1 MIVLYSKRGVW
12 LKFSIIVP
20 VYNVEKF
27 LAKCL
32 DSVINQDFD
41 DYEIIAVND
50 GSSDSSADILDEYA
64 KKNDKIKVINQANKG
79 LGGARN
85 TAIENACGDYLV
97 FVDSDDFICFDMLS
111 QIASIL
117 NENLLD
123 ILVFDCIQVDVNGN
137 FLTIFSHNF
146 DNISYVTL
154 TQKEF
159 MTFEPS
165 TWSKIYKRSLFIN
178 NNIRFP
184 ERLWY
189 EDLAT
194 VYRLVPF
201 ANKIGYL
208 KKPLYYYV
216 QQPGSIT
223 HSANTTRMM
232 EIITAFDTLESYFKQ
247 TGCYEEY
254 YAELEWLCVKHVLY
268 YSAHRFLTKGYYYK
282 QMNALYNYVCSHY
295 PKFKNNKYVKEYM
308 PSIYCMNL
316 IVNKHFF
323 RFYVKECLR
332 VKFAKVFRK
341 VFPKK

>member
-1 MIVLYSKRGVW
+1 M
-12 LKFSIIVP
+12 KFSIIVP

-50 GSSDSSADILDEYA
+50 GSSDSSAEILDEYA

-85 TAIENACGDYLV
+85 TAIENACGDILV
-97 FVDSDDFICFDMLS
+97 FVDSDDFIPSKMLS
-111 QIASIL
+111 TLSVYFDKY
-117 NENLLD
+117 ELD
-123 ILVFDCIQVDVNGN
+123 ILSFDLTAVYSMDFPAVESMVSADEFILLNKKD
-137 FLTIFSHNF
+137 FL
-146 DNISYVTL
+146 IS
-154 TQKEF
+154 
-159 MTFEPS
+159 EP
-165 TWSKIYKRSLFIN
+165 TACAKAYRRSLYID

-201 ANKIGYL
+201 ADKIGYL

-216 QQPGSIT
+216 QQPDSIT

-232 EIITAFDTLESYFKQ
+232 EIVTAFNTVQSYFKEK
-247 TGCYEEY
+247 GCFDEY

-268 YSAHRFLTKGYYYK
+268 YSAHRFLTKGYHYK
-282 QMNALYNYVCSHY
+282 QMNALYKFVSSNY
-295 PKFKNNKYVKEYM
+295 PDFKNNKYVLEYM
-308 PSIYCMNL
+308 PSTYCMDW
-316 IVNKHFF
+316 IVNKQFF
-323 RFYVKECLR
+323 RFYAKECLKVR
-332 VKFAKVFRK
+332 LAKLLNK
-341 VFPKK
+341 ILPKKSVSEYSV

>member
-1 MIVLYSKRGVW
+1 M
-12 LKFSIIVP
+12 KFSVIVP

-32 DSVINQDFD
+32 DSILSQDFD

-50 GSSDSSADILDEYA
+50 GSTDSSLEILNEYS
-64 KKNDKIKVINQANKG
+64 KLTDKIKIIDQPNKG

-85 TAIENACGDYLV
+85 TAIEIACGEFLV
-97 FVDSDDFICFDMLS
+97 FVDSDDFISPKMLS
-111 QIASIL
+111 TLSVYFDEF
-117 NENLLD
+117 NLD
-123 ILVFDCIQVDVNGN
+123 ILSFDLTPVYLYESTELPDIEPDCSTGDFNIIDIKS
-137 FLTIFSHNF
+137 FL
-146 DNISYVTL
+146 ISEPTACAKAYRRTL
-154 TQKEF
+154 YTE
-159 MTFEPS
+159 
-165 TWSKIYKRSLFIN
+165 

-216 QQPGSIT
+216 QQPNSIT

-232 EIITAFDTLESYFKQ
+232 EIITAFNIVQSYFKEI
-247 TGCYEEY
+247 GCFDEY
-254 YAELEWLCVKHVLY
+254 YNELEWLCVKHVMY

-282 QMNALYNYVCSHY
+282 QMNCLYNFVRSNY
-295 PKFKNNKYVKEYM
+295 PEFKDNKYVKEFM
-308 PSIYCMNL
+308 SSTYCLDL
-316 IVNKHFF
+316 IINKHFF
-323 RFYVKECLR
+323 RFYYKECLR
-332 VKFAKVFRK
+332 VKFLELLRRILHK
-341 VFPKK
+341 

>member
-1 MIVLYSKRGVW
+1 M
-12 LKFSIIVP
+12 KFSVIVP

-32 DSVINQDFD
+32 DSILYQDFD

-50 GSSDSSADILDEYA
+50 GSTDSSPEILDEYS
-64 KKNDKIKVINQANKG
+64 KKTDKLKVINQKNKG

-97 FVDSDDFICFDMLS
+97 FVDSDDFIPTDMLS
-111 QIASIL
+111 TL
-117 NENLLD
+117 TVYFDKYNLD
-123 ILVFDCIQVDVNGN
+123 IISFDLTAVYNYESVDTEVADSEDEFVFLG
-137 FLTIFSHNF
+137 S
-146 DNISYVTL
+146 
-154 TQKEF
+154 KEF
-159 MTFEPS
+159 LISEP
-165 TWSKIYKRSLFIN
+165 TACAKAYRRSLYTD

-208 KKPLYYYV
+208 NKPLYYYV

-232 EIITAFDTLESYFKQ
+232 EIITAFDTLESYFKEI
-247 TGCYEEY
+247 GCFEEY

-282 QMNALYNYVCSHY
+282 QMNALYNYVCLHY
-295 PKFKNNKYVKEYM
+295 PKFKINKYVKEYM

-332 VKFAKVFRK
+332 VKSAKVFRK